1 MKATMKEIGATALK
15 VTGVACVTTGIVAAG
30 AVLACG
36 AAVGSLAE
44 GFVIAKKAA
53 EDIWKRGK
61 TQAEDEEEST
71 VEEES
76 AEETIAEEEPVKE
89 TSDEDEAVEEA

>member
-1 MKATMKEIGATALK
+1 MKATMKEIGTAALK

-44 GFVIAKKAA
+44 GFVIAQKAA
-53 EDIWKRGK
+53 EDIWKRGNA
-61 TQAEDEEEST
+61 QAEDAED
-71 VEEES
+71 
-76 AEETIAEEEPVKE
+76 AEEMYAEE
-89 TSDEDEAVEEA
+89 VEEA